1 MICPISANG
10 DIIGL
15 VILTSE
21 TKIKDSERNIAIIAS
36 QFLGKILKNRNSY
49 VIIALYLNVM
59 KEKRENILYQRE
71 SY

>member
-36 QFLGKILKNRNSY
+36 QFLGK
-49 VIIALYLNVM
+49 
-59 KEKRENILYQRE
+59 NIE
-71 SY
+71 E